1 MGKGANFL
9 KKRTVSLLLAVLA
22 LVMCPVLFTS
32 CGKEQS
38 ADKAF
43 GAAMER
49 VRNFDTDGFSQYFSG
64 SAYFDAV
71 MSDIGK
77 VSEGGREALK
87 TLYSG
92 VSWEITEVGASSLS
106 VKFVSFDFD
115 KLSRYVEDAYALGT
129 GIDKAE
135 ILLSLASGGRLS
147 SYSAT
152 YGIKVNFE
160 GEGDGIKIPFDTA
173 RNNDFVNA
181 LGLSRM
187 ISLFAK

>member
-9 KKRTVSLLLAVLA
+9 KKRTASLLIAVLA
-22 LVMCPVLFTS
+22 LAMCLALFSS

-38 ADKAF
+38 ADKVF
-43 GAAMER
+43 GAAMEK
-49 VRNFDTDGFSQYFSG
+49 VQNFDTDGFSQYFSG
-64 SAYFDAV
+64 SVYFDAV
-71 MSDIGK
+71 I
-77 VSEGGREALK
+77 SEADKISESGREALK
-87 TLYSG
+87 ALYSG
-92 VSWEITEVGASSLS
+92 VSWQITEAGASSLS
-106 VKFVSFDFD
+106 VKLVSFDFD

-129 GIDKAE
+129 GTDKAE

-173 RNNDFVNA
+173 RNSDFVNA

-187 ISLFAK
+187 VSLFAK

>member
-1 MGKGANFL
+1 
-9 KKRTVSLLLAVLA
+9 
-22 LVMCPVLFTS
+22 
-32 CGKEQS
+32 
-38 ADKAF
+38 
-43 GAAMER
+43 ME
-49 VRNFDTDGFSQYFSG
+49 
-64 SAYFDAV
+64 
-71 MSDIGK
+71 
-77 VSEGGREALK
+77 
-87 TLYSG
+87 
-92 VSWEITEVGASSLS
+92 TEVGASSLS
-106 VKFVSFDFD
+106 VKLVSFDFD

-129 GIDKAE
+129 GTDKAE

>member
-9 KKRTVSLLLAVLA
+9 KKCTASLLLAVLA
-22 LVMCPVLFTS
+22 LAVCLSLFSS

-38 ADKAF
+38 ADKVF

-49 VRNFDTDGFSQYFSG
+49 VQNFNTDGFSQYFSG

-71 MSDIGK
+71 MSDAGK
-77 VSEGGREALK
+77 ISESGREALK
-87 TLYSG
+87 ALYSG
-92 VSWEITEVGASSLS
+92 ISWQITEVGASSLS
-106 VKFVSFDFD
+106 IKIVSFDFD
-115 KLSRYVEDAYALGT
+115 RLARYVEDSYALGT
-129 GIDKAE
+129 STDKAE
-135 ILLSLASGGRLS
+135 ILRLLATDGRLS

-152 YGIKVNFE
+152 YEIKVNFE

-173 RNNDFVNA
+173 KNSDFVNA

-187 ISLFAK
+187 VSLFAK

>member
-9 KKRTVSLLLAVLA
+9 KKRTASLLLAVLA
-22 LVMCPVLFTS
+22 LAMCLALFSS

-38 ADKAF
+38 ADKVF
-43 GAAMER
+43 GAAMEK
-49 VRNFDTDGFSQYFSG
+49 VQNFDTDGFSQYFSG

-71 MSDIGK
+71 ISDIGK

-92 VSWEITEVGASSLS
+92 VSWQITEAGASSLS
-106 VKFVSFDFD
+106 VKLVSFDFD
-115 KLSRYVEDAYALGT
+115 RLARYVEDSYALGT
-129 GIDKAE
+129 GTDKAE
-135 ILLSLASGGRLS
+135 ILRSLTSDGRLS

-152 YGIKVNFE
+152 YEIKVNFE
-160 GEGDGIKIPFDTA
+160 GEGDGMKIPFDTA
-173 RNNDFVNA
+173 KNSDFVNA

-187 ISLFAK
+187 VSLFAK